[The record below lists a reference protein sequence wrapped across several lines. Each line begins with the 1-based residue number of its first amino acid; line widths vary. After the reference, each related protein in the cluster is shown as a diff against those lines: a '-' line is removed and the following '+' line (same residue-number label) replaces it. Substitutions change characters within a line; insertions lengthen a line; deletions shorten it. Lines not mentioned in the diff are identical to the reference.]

1 MDIWICFPCFPD
13 NTTFPP
19 LLFKERTCQPQ
30 WHFPSQWGHQVPE
43 WYEITGEWH
52 STWCNVAIET
62 HHSVPTGLIWW
73 IFCQVTSAN
82 AISEQPNHSQEQ
94 VLAREK
100 QLPYALLRTF
110 SFAEQRWL
118 YVPICCPKKTFI
130 KFAVVGWALTSW
142 KTRKISQLPTV
153 CKFPRPMLHQWTPAV

>member
-1 MDIWICFPCFPD
+1 MWTFEFAFPASLTIPPFLLCFSRNVHASHSDIF
-13 NTTFPP
+13 
-19 LLFKERTCQPQ
+19 LLSEATSYQNA
-30 WHFPSQWGHQVPE
+30 
-43 WYEITGEWH
+43 ITGEWH

-62 HHSVPTGLIWW
+62 HHFVPTGLIWL
-73 IFCQVTSAN
+73 IVCQVTSAN
-82 AISEQPNHSQEQ
+82 AISEQPNRSQEQ

-100 QLPYALLRTF
+100 QLPYALPRTL

-130 KFAVVGWALTSW
+130 KFAVVCWALTSW